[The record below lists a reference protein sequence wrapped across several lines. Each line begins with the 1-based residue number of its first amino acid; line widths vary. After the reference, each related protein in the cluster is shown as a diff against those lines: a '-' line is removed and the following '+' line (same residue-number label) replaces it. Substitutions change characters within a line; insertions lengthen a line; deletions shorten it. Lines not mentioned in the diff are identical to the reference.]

1 MNELF
6 FIIVDHVLSSL
17 PQTNWIRKTTYV
29 KLELTNSLDS
39 TTKKYTRDKTNNI
52 IGYVEDVK
60 PYHTKISSTNIR
72 HTTDTEEVKLT
83 VSDSNQIL
91 LSEKAYDTLELSPTE
106 LLNII
111 VQTNAS
117 GNTHATDS
125 LTFAHIQDNAGTV
138 NAYALTEALE
148 TTLTAELNA
157 TDTTITVADT
167 TAFANTGMLY
177 VNGEL
182 IEYSKTNATTLAI
195 TNRAVLNTFARNTA
209 IGDSVTQVN
218 TTQLTYANPQTAQAY
233 NTTGESILASSTS
246 TQAQELQAEGKGI
259 EL

>member
-1 MNELF
+1 MWN
-6 FIIVDHVLSSL
+6 
-17 PQTNWIRKTTYV
+17 
-29 KLELTNSLDS
+29 
-39 TTKKYTRDKTNNI
+39 
-52 IGYVEDVK
+52 
-60 PYHTKISSTNIR
+60 
-72 HTTDTEEVKLT
+72 
-83 VSDSNQIL
+83 
-91 LSEKAYDTLELSPTE
+91 

-117 GNTHATDS
+117 GSTHATDS

-148 TTLTAELNA
+148 TTLSVALNA

-167 TAFANTGMLY
+167 TAFANTGTLY
-177 VNGEL
+177 VGGEL

-195 TNRAVLNTFARNTA
+195 TNRAVSNTFAIKGA

-218 TTQLTYANPQTAQAY
+218 TTQLTYANPQTTQAY